1 MDNGPKQ
8 KIKNSNQREAKGTD
22 TKNYTS
28 SKNWCVEME
37 GGTKCEFVPRKCGEY
52 IETDKGRRQRKKRG
66 GQSEKSKRQR
76 MMPGWRTCSWFCD
89 ENVGTAVSGSGNCGI
104 SSVCTLGFS
113 PQFNQ

>member
-1 MDNGPKQ
+1 M
-8 KIKNSNQREAKGTD
+8 NSFPEN
-22 TKNYTS
+22 
-28 SKNWCVEME
+28 VESI
-37 GGTKCEFVPRKCGEY
+37 F
-52 IETDKGRRQRKKRG
+52 ETDKGRRQRKKRG

-76 MMPGWRTCSWFCD
+76 MIGLVRGFD